1 MIQTEH
7 EPKGPERFSLLNS
20 LYLYLACPL
29 LSLSTIFL
37 LSLKKPFL
45 FHCLKSILRVW
56 GETPVLGGVGRG
68 RSGWILSSSYD
79 LLSHDTEQVT

>member
-37 LSLKKPFL
+37 LSLKKTISLPL
-45 FHCLKSILRVW
+45 FEEYPKGLGRDSCAWWRGEGAVW
-56 GETPVLGGVGRG
+56 VDLVLH
-68 RSGWILSSSYD
+68 L
-79 LLSHDTEQVT
+79 